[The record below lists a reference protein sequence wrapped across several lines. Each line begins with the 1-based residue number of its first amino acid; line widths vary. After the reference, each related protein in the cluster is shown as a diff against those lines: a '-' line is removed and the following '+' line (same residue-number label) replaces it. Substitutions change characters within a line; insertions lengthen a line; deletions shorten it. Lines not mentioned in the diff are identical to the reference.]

1 MQRHCYAN
9 KSPSSQNY
17 GVFSSNIWM
26 WELDYKETWAL
37 KNWCFWT
44 MVLEKTLES
53 PLDYMEIQPVH
64 LKGNQSWIFVG
75 RTDAQAEAPI
85 FWSHDAKNW
94 LILKDPD
101 AVKDWRHEQDRYPR
115 PWRAEVHG
123 VTKSQTWLTNWT
135 ELSWCNL
142 VLYSIRL
149 TLITSHI
156 LYLGVVFSLIH
167 HFILSGAISLLLSSS
182 ILRTY
187 WPEVFKFQFH
197 IFLTFHI
204 VRGIL
209 KERMLLMWFAILFF
223 SGLCFVRTF
232 HHDLS
237 ICVALKGMAH
247 SFVELDK
254 AEVHVITFISCVWLW
269 FSFCL
274 PSDE

>member
-1 MQRHCYAN
+1 MQSHCYAN

-17 GVFSSNIWM
+17 GFFSSNIWM
-26 WELDYKETWAL
+26 WELDYKETWTL

-85 FWSHDAKNW
+85 FWTHDAKNW

-101 AVKDWRHEQDRYPR
+101 AGKDWRQEQKGTTEDEMVGWHQRLNGHEFEYLWELMMDRQA
-115 PWRAEVHG
+115 WRAEVRG

-149 TLITSHI
+149 TLITSHFYTWVLFLVWSI
-156 LYLGVVFSLIH
+156 TSF
-167 HFILSGAISLLLSSS
+167 FSGAISLLFSSS
-182 ILRTY
+182 ILGTY
-187 WPEVFKFQFH
+187 
-197 IFLTFHI
+197 
-204 VRGIL
+204 
-209 KERMLLMWFAILFF
+209 
-223 SGLCFVRTF
+223 
-232 HHDLS
+232 
-237 ICVALKGMAH
+237 
-247 SFVELDK
+247 
-254 AEVHVITFISCVWLW
+254 
-269 FSFCL
+269 
-274 PSDE
+274 